1 MQVRSERAGSLFEF
15 VRRHIH
21 VIITYR
27 RTIAMSSNQASP
39 ITELLRRGT
48 AGDRSCLDE
57 LVPLVELELRK
68 MAHRHMRR
76 ERPGHTLQT
85 TALVNEA
92 YLRLVDQ
99 KQMNWQHR
107 AQFFGVAAGLMRR
120 VLVDHAR
127 GLNRAKR
134 GAAAGHLP
142 INEEL
147 VFSAEKSAAL
157 IALDDALSD
166 LERGHTRQARVVEL
180 RYFGGLSVEE
190 AAEALQVH
198 PNTVISDWSF
208 AKAWLARELR
218 HHKNKSEVVE

>member
-1 MQVRSERAGSLFEF
+1 
-15 VRRHIH
+15 
-21 VIITYR
+21 
-27 RTIAMSSNQASP
+27 MSSNEGSP

-48 AGDRSCLDE
+48 AGERGALDE
-57 LVPLVELELRK
+57 LVPLVEQELRR

-120 VLVDHAR
+120 ILVDHAR

-134 GAAAGHLP
+134 AGPAGHLP
-142 INEEL
+142 IDEEL
-147 VFSAEKSAAL
+147 IFSPGKSAAL

-166 LERGHTRQARVVEL
+166 LARGHPRQARVVEL

-208 AKAWLARELR
+208 AKAWLTRELR
-218 HHKNKSEVVE
+218 HHKDTSEVVE